1 LVNGGTYSL
10 DDFTSQA
17 TAILCA
23 LIVGDVEDD
32 VLEKD
37 GDALNRLGTAGTLR
51 GGELEGVGDCRGE
64 GACGYSAVGGMVRVN
79 IWRR

>member
-1 LVNGGTYSL
+1 VNRGTYSL

-23 LIVGDVEDD
+23 LIVGDVKNDI
-32 VLEKD
+32 LEKD

-64 GACGYSAVGGMVRVN
+64 GARGYGAVGGMVRVN
-79 IWRR
+79 IWRG

>member
-1 LVNGGTYSL
+1 MNGGTYSL

-23 LIVGDVEDD
+23 LIVGNVKNDI
-32 VLEKD
+32 LEKD

-51 GGELEGVGDCRGE
+51 GSELEGVGDCRGE
-64 GACGYSAVGGMVRVN
+64 GARGYGAVGGMVRVN
-79 IWRR
+79 IWRG